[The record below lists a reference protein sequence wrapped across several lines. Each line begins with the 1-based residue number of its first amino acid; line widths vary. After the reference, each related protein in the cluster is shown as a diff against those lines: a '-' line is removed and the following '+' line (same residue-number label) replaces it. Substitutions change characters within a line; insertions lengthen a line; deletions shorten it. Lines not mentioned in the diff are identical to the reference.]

1 MDHHIMRFRRMN
13 NVLGY
18 IMSMVYYCVKRRA
31 TSMNSMIP
39 LKNAREDTA

>member
-31 TSMNSMIP
+31 TSMIP
-39 LKNAREDTA
+39 LKNAREHTA